1 VNHGMIFPFMDYVDR
16 CGGVVFFFFFCLF
29 VCLRCVKLPLLGV
42 SLWKEFLLTRCDISW
57 FRFQGQSEL
66 SYYTPSDFQMAIEE
80 AFLAERGFTEKLI
93 ADINTA
99 ASSNG
104 YDDSILKAFQKV
116 SGSNQYAGYHF
127 LNQVSQL
134 QCFFFLL
141 SPTIW
146 GKLHAK
152 ILLHHI

>member
-1 VNHGMIFPFMDYVDR
+1 MKHGMIFPFMDYVDR
-16 CGGVVFFFFFCLF
+16 CGVVVFFFFFCLF

-99 ASSNG
+99 ATNNG
-104 YDDSILKAFQKV
+104 YDDSILKPFQEV
-116 SGSNQYAGYHF
+116 SGSNFTCRISFSEPGKSTTV
-127 LNQVSQL
+127 LL
-134 QCFFFLL
+134 FLL
-141 SPTIW
+141 LPTIW
-146 GKLHAK
+146 GTA
-152 ILLHHI
+152 

>member
-1 VNHGMIFPFMDYVDR
+1 M
-16 CGGVVFFFFFCLF
+16 
-29 VCLRCVKLPLLGV
+29 KLPLLGV

-99 ASSNG
+99 ATNNG
-104 YDDSILKAFQKV
+104 YDDSILKPFQEV
-116 SGSNQYAGYHF
+116 SGSNFTCRISFSEPGKSTTV
-127 LNQVSQL
+127 LL
-134 QCFFFLL
+134 FLL
-141 SPTIW
+141 LPTIW
-146 GKLHAK
+146 GTA
-152 ILLHHI
+152 